1 MILYFRM
8 KNFLSA
14 LILIIL
20 TFSPTFAEEAIVL
33 DVDED
38 YATSSKDVL
47 VPDPA
52 VLETPLFE
60 SEVEKSDV
68 QEIPDI
74 SKPQSIETE
83 NTKIIDR
90 IKYIADDVYKLQIEN
105 TRVPA
110 SLFKEYTTQHFEK
123 GPLDNIHYW
132 AGFKIDNTTNISGSD
147 GNATNVLKMSLI
159 NVFIDGT
166 FKGGKENFRI
176 MLDPSPNPAEPFMQH
191 LFQDLYI
198 DTKRIP
204 HHRILVGNSRPG
216 VGYEGAGSAYTL
228 PFAARSQISR
238 NFGTI
243 RKLGVRVMGNYSL
256 LDYDLGGYSSG
267 TNFSSFFP
275 GIEFDGWVN
284 FKPLGKT
291 NGKYGKLTLGGGIT
305 AGQRDSESFNVVGAY
320 IGYRYKRFWTK
331 AEFANADGSNG
342 GSGFTTKH
350 RQGWYV
356 TAGYKLTKKL
366 ELVARYDEFDPD
378 KNIKNNNRRE
388 YSAGVNYYIK
398 GQALRVLL
406 NYVFCQNQS
415 TADSHRIVVGLQIM
429 L

>member
-38 YATSSKDVL
+38 YATASKDVL

-52 VLETPLFE
+52 VLETPLLE

-267 TNFSSFFP
+267 TSFSSFFP

-291 NGKYGKLTLGGGIT
+291 NEKYGKLTLGGGIT

-320 IGYRYKRFWTK
+320 IVG
-331 AEFANADGSNG
+331 
-342 GSGFTTKH
+342 
-350 RQGWYV
+350 
-356 TAGYKLTKKL
+356 
-366 ELVARYDEFDPD
+366 
-378 KNIKNNNRRE
+378 
-388 YSAGVNYYIK
+388 
-398 GQALRVLL
+398 
-406 NYVFCQNQS
+406 
-415 TADSHRIVVGLQIM
+415 ADSVEFVKTA
-429 L
+429 